1 MQGAKGCTASN
12 ECVICE
18 PQTAPP
24 EQKNVL
30 RKIASG
36 KLMNVSVYI
45 SSTCTN
51 YIDGEHAE
59 FSGVLSAK
67 ALKNVIVEGGKPAG
81 VEIKAGDSATV
92 KHVSSSGTISIQ
104 SKSVTANNLV
114 FDGLYSGLIVH
125 DVNNLV
131 AAIDGVAN
139 DNGPCGGVINSRG
152 GMTAR
157 NCNCSD
163 IDGFSDHTFIV
174 QQPLTNPNL
183 ELGLDDSCKKILD
196 VSKEFGMFGKDYE
209 IRVFHNGVFG
219 SHHREY
225 TLLESLLPYA
235 AITLALL
242 LVTLPIFHPSARKLL
257 AVYSKGRSYA
267 KFKSL

>member
-1 MQGAKGCTASN
+1 MRCGGWLVNRNGDCLRCDGGPSTNPSKTCDSVGELMQGAKGCTTSN

-36 KLMNVSVYI
+36 RLMNVSVYI

-51 YIDGEHAE
+51 YIDGEHAG

-92 KHVSSSGTISIQ
+92 RHVSSSGTISIQ
-104 SKSVTANNLV
+104 SKLIKASNLV
-114 FDGLYSGLIVH
+114 FDGLYSGLVVH
-125 DVNNLV
+125 GVNIWWQPLT
-131 AAIDGVAN
+131 ALLMITGRAGA
-139 DNGPCGGVINSRG
+139 SSML

-163 IDGFSDHTFIV
+163 IDGFSDQF
-174 QQPLTNPNL
+174 
-183 ELGLDDSCKKILD
+183 C
-196 VSKEFGMFGKDYE
+196 
-209 IRVFHNGVFG
+209 
-219 SHHREY
+219 
-225 TLLESLLPYA
+225 YA
-235 AITLALL
+235 AATNRPQPRAQ
-242 LVTLPIFHPSARKLL
+242 P
-257 AVYSKGRSYA
+257 
-267 KFKSL
+267 